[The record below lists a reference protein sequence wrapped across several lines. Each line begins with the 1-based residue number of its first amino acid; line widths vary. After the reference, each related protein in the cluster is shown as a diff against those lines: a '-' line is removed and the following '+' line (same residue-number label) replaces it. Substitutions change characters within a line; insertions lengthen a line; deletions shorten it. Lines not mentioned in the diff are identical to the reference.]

1 LNNIPL
7 LYKNTRI
14 ISSFLNCIKRNLISW
29 RTKKMKFDT
38 RSIHAGRKPDPTTGA
53 ISTSIC
59 QTSTFAFKDYNQ
71 PGEYDYSRTGNPT
84 RNALEDAIANLEGGN
99 KGFAFSSGMAA
110 VSTAIHLLKA
120 GDHAVVGDDIYGG
133 THRLFSEIM
142 TQYGIEFTFTRLNS
156 RENIEEAI
164 QPDTKMIWIETPS
177 NPLLNITDL
186 ELVANIA
193 KENQLLTV
201 ADNTFPSPYFLRP
214 IEYGI
219 DLVLH
224 STTKY
229 INGHSDVIGG
239 AIVTTSDE
247 LADNIHFLLNGMGTN
262 AAPFDSWLILRGLK
276 TLPLRMK
283 KHAENAIAIAEF
295 LKDHPKV
302 SDVFYPGLPSHPGHE
317 IAKKQMD
324 GYGGVVSFKLKSD
337 VGNFIRGLNLFLLA
351 ESLGGA
357 DSLVE
362 HAATMSHASMKESA
376 RKQAGITDDVIRLSV
391 GLEDSDDLIEDL
403 SLGLERS

>member
-1 LNNIPL
+1 
-7 LYKNTRI
+7 
-14 ISSFLNCIKRNLISW
+14 
-29 RTKKMKFDT
+29 MKFDT

-84 RNALEDAIANLEGGN
+84 RNVLEDAIANLEGGN

-120 GDHAVVGDDIYGG
+120 GDHAVVGYDIYGG

-302 SDVFYPGLPSHPGHE
+302 SDVFYPGLPSHPGYE

>member
-1 LNNIPL
+1 
-7 LYKNTRI
+7 
-14 ISSFLNCIKRNLISW
+14 
-29 RTKKMKFDT
+29 MKFDT

-59 QTSTFAFKDYNQ
+59 QTSTFVFEDYQ
-71 PGEYDYSRTGNPT
+71 KPGEYDYSRTGNPT
-84 RNALEDAIANLEGGN
+84 RNALEDAVASLEGGN
-99 KGFAFSSGMAA
+99 RGFAFSSGMAA
-110 VSTAIHLLKA
+110 VSTAVHLLKE

-142 TQYGIEFTFTRLNS
+142 TNYGIEFTFTRLDS
-156 RENIEEAI
+156 RENIEDAI
-164 QPDTKMIWIETPS
+164 QDNTKMLWIETPS

-186 ELVANIA
+186 ELVSDIA
-193 KENQLLTV
+193 MDNQLLTV

-239 AIVTTSDE
+239 AIITTTNE
-247 LADNIHFLLNGMGTN
+247 LADKVHFLLNGMGTN

-283 KHAENAIAIAEF
+283 KHAENAAAIAEF
-295 LKDHPKV
+295 LCEHSKV
-302 SDVFYPGLPSHPGHE
+302 SEVYYPGLKSHPGHS

-324 GYGGVVSFKLKSD
+324 GFGGVVSFKLKSD
-337 VGNFIRGLNLFLLA
+337 VGSFIRGLDLFLLA

-362 HAATMSHASMKESA
+362 HAATMSHASMTEAA
-376 RKQAGITDDVIRLSV
+376 RKKAGITDDVIRLSV

-403 SLGLERS
+403 SRGLKNS

>member
-1 LNNIPL
+1 
-7 LYKNTRI
+7 
-14 ISSFLNCIKRNLISW
+14 
-29 RTKKMKFDT
+29 MKFDT

-120 GDHAVVGDDIYGG
+120 GDHAVVGYDIYGG

-302 SDVFYPGLPSHPGHE
+302 SDVFYPGLPSHPGYE

>member
-1 LNNIPL
+1 
-7 LYKNTRI
+7 
-14 ISSFLNCIKRNLISW
+14 
-29 RTKKMKFDT
+29 MKFDT
-38 RSIHAGRKPDPTTGA
+38 RSIHAGRRPDPTNGA
-53 ISTSIC
+53 ISPSIC
-59 QTSTFAFKDYNQ
+59 QTSTFMFDDFKE

-84 RNALEDAIANLEGGN
+84 RNALENALASLEGGN

-110 VSTAIHLLKA
+110 VTTAIHLLKS
-120 GDHAVVGDDIYGG
+120 GDHVIVGDDIYGG

-142 TQYGIEFTFTRLNS
+142 TKYGIEFTFTRLGS
-156 RENIEEAI
+156 EENI
-164 QPDTKMIWIETPS
+164 QDSLKPNTKMLWIETPS
-177 NPLLNITDL
+177 NPLLNIVDL
-186 ELVANIA
+186 NMVSKIAHENNI
-193 KENQLLTV
+193 LTL

-239 AIVTTSDE
+239 AIVTTTDK
-247 LADNIHFLLNGMGTN
+247 LAEDVHFLLNGMGTN
-262 AAPFDSWLILRGLK
+262 AAPFDSWLVLRGVK

-283 KHAENAIAIAEF
+283 KHAENAGIIAEF
-295 LKDHPKV
+295 LNEHPKV
-302 SDVFYPGLPSHPGHE
+302 SEVYYPGLSSHPGHD
-317 IAKKQMD
+317 IASKQMD

-337 VGNFIRGLNLFLLA
+337 VKQFIQGLDLFLLA

-362 HAATMSHASMKESA
+362 HAASMSHAAMSESA
-376 RKQAGITDDVIRLSV
+376 RKQAGVTDNLIRLSV
-391 GLEDSDDLIEDL
+391 GLEDADDLIADL
-403 SLGLERS
+403 SRGLDSS

>member
-1 LNNIPL
+1 LNF
-7 LYKNTRI
+7 YKKFGGAI
-14 ISSFLNCIKRNLISW
+14 L
-29 RTKKMKFDT
+29 KFDT
-38 RSIHAGRKPDPTTGA
+38 RSIHVGRKPDPTTGA

-59 QTSTFAFKDYNQ
+59 HKK

-84 RNALEDAIANLEGGN
+84 RNTLEDAIASLEGGN
-99 KGFAFSSGMAA
+99 NGFAFSSGMAA

-142 TQYGIEFTFTRLNS
+142 TQYGIEFTFTRFDS

-164 QPDTKMIWIETPS
+164 QPNTKMIWIETPS

-186 ELVANIA
+186 KLVSDIA
-193 KENQLLTV
+193 KEKKLLTV

-239 AIVTTSDE
+239 AIVTTTDE
-247 LADNIHFLLNGMGTN
+247 LADKVHFLLNGMGTN

-276 TLPLRMK
+276 TLPLRMN
-283 KHAENAIAIAEF
+283 KHAENAMAVAEF
-295 LKDHPKV
+295 LCEHPKV
-302 SDVFYPGLPSHPGHE
+302 SEVYYPGLTTHPGYE

-324 GYGGVVSFKLKSD
+324 GFGGVVSFKLKSD
-337 VGNFIRGLNLFLLA
+337 VGSFIRGLDLFLLA

-362 HAATMSHASMKESA
+362 HAATMSHASMKKSA
-376 RKQAGITDDVIRLSV
+376 REEAGITDDVIRLSI
-391 GLEDSDDLIEDL
+391 GLEDSEDLIEDL
-403 SLGLERS
+403 SSGLESSRSH

>member
-1 LNNIPL
+1 
-7 LYKNTRI
+7 
-14 ISSFLNCIKRNLISW
+14 
-29 RTKKMKFDT
+29 MKFDT

-59 QTSTFAFKDYNQ
+59 QTSTFVFEDYQ
-71 PGEYDYSRTGNPT
+71 KPGEYDYSRTGNPT
-84 RNALEDAIANLEGGN
+84 RNALEDAVASLEGGN
-99 KGFAFSSGMAA
+99 RGFAFSSGMAA
-110 VSTAIHLLKA
+110 VSTAVHLLKE

-142 TQYGIEFTFTRLNS
+142 TNYGIEFTFTRLDS
-156 RENIEEAI
+156 RENIEDAI
-164 QPDTKMIWIETPS
+164 QDNTKMLWIETPS

-186 ELVANIA
+186 ELVSDIA
-193 KENQLLTV
+193 MDNQLLTV

-239 AIVTTSDE
+239 AIITTTNE
-247 LADNIHFLLNGMGTN
+247 LADKVHFLLNGMGTN

-283 KHAENAIAIAEF
+283 KHAENAA
-295 LKDHPKV
+295 
-302 SDVFYPGLPSHPGHE
+302 GHSR
-317 IAKKQMD
+317 IFMRTLQ
-324 GYGGVVSFKLKSD
+324 SF
-337 VGNFIRGLNLFLLA
+337 RGLLSGSKIPSWPF
-351 ESLGGA
+351 
-357 DSLVE
+357 
-362 HAATMSHASMKESA
+362 HCK
-376 RKQAGITDDVIRLSV
+376 KTDGRIWWCSIIQTEIGCGEFYKRVRPIFTCR
-391 GLEDSDDLIEDL
+391 IPW
-403 SLGLERS
+403 RCRFTC

>member
-1 LNNIPL
+1 
-7 LYKNTRI
+7 
-14 ISSFLNCIKRNLISW
+14 
-29 RTKKMKFDT
+29 MKFDT

-53 ISTSIC
+53 ISTNIC
-59 QTSTFAFKDYNQ
+59 QTSTFIFDDYNK

-84 RNALEDAIANLEGGN
+84 RNALEEALANLEGGN
-99 KGFAFSSGMAA
+99 NGFAFSSGMAA

-120 GDHAVVGDDIYGG
+120 GDHAIVGDDIYGG

-164 QPDTKMIWIETPS
+164 QPNTKMLWIETPS

-193 KENQLLTV
+193 KENHLLTV

-239 AIVTTSDE
+239 AIVTTTDE
-247 LADNIHFLLNGMGTN
+247 LSDKVHFLLNGMGTN

-283 KHAENAIAIAEF
+283 KHAENAMAIAEF
-295 LKDHPKV
+295 LSDHPKV
-302 SDVFYPGLPSHPGHE
+302 SDVYYPGLPTHPGYE
-317 IAKKQMD
+317 IAKSQMD
-324 GYGGVVSFKLKSD
+324 GFGGVVSFKLKSD
-337 VGNFIRGLNLFLLA
+337 VGKFIRGLDLFLLA

-362 HAATMSHASMKESA
+362 HAATMSHASMKKYA
-376 RKQAGITDDVIRLSV
+376 REKAGITDDIIRLSV
-391 GLEDSDDLIEDL
+391 GLEDSGDLIEDL
-403 SLGLERS
+403 SKGLEIS

>member
-1 LNNIPL
+1 L
-7 LYKNTRI
+7 
-14 ISSFLNCIKRNLISW
+14 
-29 RTKKMKFDT
+29 KFDT

-59 QTSTFAFKDYNQ
+59 QTSTFVFEDYKK

-99 KGFAFSSGMAA
+99 KGYAFSSGMAA

-142 TQYGIEFTFTRLNS
+142 TQYGIEFTFTRLDS

-164 QPDTKMIWIETPS
+164 QPNTKMLWIETPS

-186 ELVANIA
+186 KLVSNIA
-193 KENQLLTV
+193 KENQLITV

-214 IEYGI
+214 IEFGI

-239 AIVTTSDE
+239 AIVTTTDE
-247 LADNIHFLLNGMGTN
+247 LADKVHFLLNGMGTN

-283 KHAENAIAIAEF
+283 KHAENAMIVAEF
-295 LKDHPKV
+295 LSEHSKV
-302 SDVFYPGLPSHPGHE
+302 SDVYYPGLTTHPGYE

-324 GYGGVVSFKLKSD
+324 GFGGVVSFKLKSD
-337 VGNFIRGLNLFLLA
+337 VGRFIRGLDLFLLA

-362 HAATMSHASMKESA
+362 HAATMSHASMKKSA
-376 RKQAGITDDVIRLSV
+376 REQAGITDDIIRLSI
-391 GLEDSDDLIEDL
+391 GLEDSEDLIEDL
-403 SLGLERS
+403 SRGLERS

>member
-1 LNNIPL
+1 
-7 LYKNTRI
+7 
-14 ISSFLNCIKRNLISW
+14 
-29 RTKKMKFDT
+29 MKFDT

-71 PGEYDYSRTGNPT
+71 PGEYDYSRTSNPT

-302 SDVFYPGLPSHPGHE
+302 SDVFYPGLPSHPGYE

>member
-1 LNNIPL
+1 
-7 LYKNTRI
+7 
-14 ISSFLNCIKRNLISW
+14 
-29 RTKKMKFDT
+29 MKFDT
-38 RSIHAGRKPDPTTGA
+38 KTIHAGRKPDSAHGA
-53 ISTSIC
+53 ISPSIC
-59 QTSTFAFKDYNQ
+59 QTSTFVFEDYNQ

-84 RNALEDAIANLEGGN
+84 RNALEEAIASLEGGN

-110 VSTAIHLLKA
+110 VSTAVHLLKS

-156 RENIEEAI
+156 RENIENAI
-164 QPDTKMIWIETPS
+164 QPNTKMLWIETPS

-186 ELVANIA
+186 ELIVEIA
-193 KENQLLTV
+193 KENQILTV

-219 DLVLH
+219 DLIVH

-239 AIVTTSDE
+239 AIVTTTEE
-247 LADNIHFLLNGMGTN
+247 LADKVHFLLNGMGTN

-283 KHAENAIAIAEF
+283 KHAENAMKIAEF
-295 LKDHPKV
+295 LCGHPKV
-302 SDVFYPGLPSHPGHE
+302 SEVFYPGLPSHPGHE

-324 GYGGVVSFKLKSD
+324 GFGGVVSFKLKTD
-337 VGNFIRGLNLFLLA
+337 VASFIKGLDLFLLA

-362 HAATMSHASMKESA
+362 HAATMSHASMTELA
-376 RKQAGITDDVIRLSV
+376 RKQAGISDDVIRLSI

-403 SLGLERS
+403 RMGLDNSRSIEGIL

>member
-1 LNNIPL
+1 
-7 LYKNTRI
+7 
-14 ISSFLNCIKRNLISW
+14 
-29 RTKKMKFDT
+29 MKFDT

-59 QTSTFAFKDYNQ
+59 QTSTFVFEDYNQ

-84 RNALEDAIANLEGGN
+84 RNALEDAVANLEGGN

-156 RENIEEAI
+156 RENIIEAI
-164 QPDTKMIWIETPS
+164 QPETKMIWIETPS

-186 ELVANIA
+186 ELVADIA

-214 IEYGI
+214 IDYEI

-239 AIVTTSDE
+239 AIVTTTDE
-247 LADNIHFLLNGMGTN
+247 LADKIHFLLNGMGTN

-276 TLPLRMK
+276 TLPLRMN

-295 LKDHPKV
+295 LVDHPKV
-302 SDVFYPGLPSHPGHE
+302 SEVFYPGLPSHPGYE

-324 GYGGVVSFKLKSD
+324 GYGGIVSFKLKSD
-337 VGNFIRGLNLFLLA
+337 VGNFIRGLDLFLLA

-403 SLGLERS
+403 SRGLERS

>member
-1 LNNIPL
+1 
-7 LYKNTRI
+7 
-14 ISSFLNCIKRNLISW
+14 
-29 RTKKMKFDT
+29 MKFDT

-59 QTSTFAFKDYNQ
+59 QTSTFVFEDYKK

-84 RNALEDAIANLEGGN
+84 RNTLEDAIASLEGGN
-99 KGFAFSSGMAA
+99 NGFAFSSGMAA

-142 TQYGIEFTFTRLNS
+142 TQYGIEFTFTRLDS

-164 QPDTKMIWIETPS
+164 QPNTKMLWIETPS

-186 ELVANIA
+186 KLVSNIA
-193 KENQLLTV
+193 KENQLITV

-214 IEYGI
+214 IEFGI

-239 AIVTTSDE
+239 AIVTTTDE
-247 LADNIHFLLNGMGTN
+247 LADKVHFLLNGMGTN

-283 KHAENAIAIAEF
+283 KHAENAMIVAEF
-295 LKDHPKV
+295 LSEHSKV
-302 SDVFYPGLPSHPGHE
+302 SDVYYPGLTTHPGYE

-324 GYGGVVSFKLKSD
+324 GFGGVVSFKLKSD
-337 VGNFIRGLNLFLLA
+337 VGRFIRGLDLFLLA

-362 HAATMSHASMKESA
+362 HAATMSHASMKKSA
-376 RKQAGITDDVIRLSV
+376 REQAGITDDIIRLSI
-391 GLEDSDDLIEDL
+391 GLEDSEDLIEDL
-403 SLGLERS
+403 SRGLERS

>member
-1 LNNIPL
+1 
-7 LYKNTRI
+7 
-14 ISSFLNCIKRNLISW
+14 
-29 RTKKMKFDT
+29 MKFDT

-59 QTSTFAFKDYNQ
+59 QTSTFVFEDYKK

-84 RNALEDAIANLEGGN
+84 RNALEDAVANLEGGN

-110 VSTAIHLLKA
+110 VSTAVHLLKS
-120 GDHAVVGDDIYGG
+120 GDHAIVGDDIYGG
-133 THRLFSEIM
+133 THRLFREIM
-142 TQYGIEFTFTRLNS
+142 TNYGIEFTFTRLDS
-156 RENIEEAI
+156 RDNIEDVI
-164 QPDTKMIWIETPS
+164 QDNTKMLWIETPS

-186 ELVANIA
+186 ELMSDIA
-193 KENQLLTV
+193 RENQLLTV

-239 AIVTTSDE
+239 AIVTTTEE
-247 LADNIHFLLNGMGTN
+247 LADKVHFLLNGMGTN

-283 KHAENAIAIAEF
+283 KHAENAVTIAEF
-295 LKDHPKV
+295 LCEHSNV
-302 SDVFYPGLPSHPGHE
+302 SEVYYPGLESHPGHF

-324 GYGGVVSFKLKSD
+324 GFGGVVSFKLKSD
-337 VGNFIRGLNLFLLA
+337 VARFIRGLDLFLLA

-362 HAATMSHASMKESA
+362 HAASMSHASMTEAA
-376 RKQAGITDDVIRLSV
+376 RKKAGITDDVIRLSV
-391 GLEDSDDLIEDL
+391 GLEDADDLIEDL
-403 SLGLERS
+403 SRGLENS

>member
-1 LNNIPL
+1 
-7 LYKNTRI
+7 
-14 ISSFLNCIKRNLISW
+14 
-29 RTKKMKFDT
+29 MKFDT
-38 RSIHAGRKPDPTTGA
+38 RSIHAGRKPDPVTGA

-59 QTSTFAFKDYNQ
+59 QTSTFVFEDYNK

-99 KGFAFSSGMAA
+99 KGYAFSSGMAA

-142 TQYGIEFTFTRLNS
+142 TQYGIKFTFTRLDS

-164 QPDTKMIWIETPS
+164 KPNTKMLWIETPS

-239 AIVTTSDE
+239 AIVTTTEE
-247 LADNIHFLLNGMGTN
+247 LADKVHFLLNGMGTN

-283 KHAENAIAIAEF
+283 KHAENAMAVAEF
-295 LKDHPKV
+295 LENHPKV
-302 SDVFYPGLPSHPGHE
+302 SEVYYPGLPTHHGYE

-324 GYGGVVSFKLKSD
+324 GFGGVVSFKLKSD
-337 VGNFIRGLNLFLLA
+337 VGNFIRGLDLFLLA

-362 HAATMSHASMKESA
+362 NAATMSHASMKESA
-376 RKQAGITDDVIRLSV
+376 REQAGITDDIIRLSI

-403 SLGLERS
+403 SRGLELS